1 MMASYV
7 GISTRLARFTVAV
20 TICAAAMRRPW
31 AHCCHRSRPSRLARD
46 GSVAATAQRRGGM
59 ATRLM
64 LLRQARLS
72 SYQTDIFSHWRVD
85 VRDGLACAGG
95 RLGWSQGATVT
106 LRAVVC
112 VPGDAH
118 SRIGLGVR
126 HATRSSGGWSCIVRS
141 QHSVCDWPWVVVGRE
156 NWSNQES
163 LERASNDD
171 SRGEATD
178 GFLNSSVQLKQEAQP
193 ARAKGTAKSTS
204 LDIIRRPWR
213 VRCEKVWDGLPS
225 VRARRRARMRE
236 S

>member
-1 MMASYV
+1 MGALLPSIPAV
-7 GISTRLARFTVAV
+7 LAGTRWQCGGDCATSWRDGHSSDVAAPGENIVIPYRYRPLAR
-20 TICAAAMRRPW
+20 RRPRW
-31 AHCCHRSRPSRLARD
+31 P
-46 GSVAATAQRRGGM
+46 GVRGGRM
-59 ATRLM
+59 
-64 LLRQARLS
+64 
-72 SYQTDIFSHWRVD
+72 
-85 VRDGLACAGG
+85 
-95 RLGWSQGATVT
+95 GWSQGATVT

-141 QHSVCDWPWVVVGRE
+141 QRSVCDWPWVVVGRE

-213 VRCEKVWDGLPS
+213 VRCEQVWDG
-225 VRARRRARMRE
+225 AA
-236 S
+236 